1 MLQTLKISFLL
12 FVIQSCMTSC
22 NNKAIEN
29 NEKPIAAK
37 QLQEKDIAKEVFQTL
52 QQLDTLSIKSYQQHL
67 LSFNDIQVLVAD
79 TSYKIGRYYRKD
91 LKRVTETEFNSIT
104 TNDLQN
110 LKTLGKQLHIDWAK
124 IKFVK
129 YLANPQEM
137 EGGTIL
143 LHETHF
149 SDTNNKNYFVKTAA
163 LFDGKTY
170 YILKLAEIAEVRE
183 SKSHPFY

>member
-1 MLQTLKISFLL
+1 MLQTLKLSFLL
-12 FVIQSCMTSC
+12 FVIQTCMTSC

-29 NEKPIAAK
+29 NEKPIVAK

-52 QQLDTLSIKSYQQHL
+52 QQLDTLSIKSYQKHL

-79 TSYKIGRYYRKD
+79 TNYKIGSYYRKD
-91 LKRVTETEFNSIT
+91 LKRVTEAEFNSIT
-104 TNDLQN
+104 ANDLQN
-110 LKTLGKQLHIDWAK
+110 LKSLGKQFHIDWTK

-129 YLANPQEM
+129 YLANPQEI
-137 EGGTIL
+137 EGGTVL

-163 LFDGKTY
+163 LFDGKAY
-170 YILKLAEIAEVRE
+170 YILKLAEVEEVRE
-183 SKSHPFY
+183 SSK